1 MSVLDRDS
9 LQASPLADLHTIA
22 SELSIDGFRRLR
34 RAELIDAI
42 VERQGGSGDDAGERE
57 TQGEDRQ
64 RESASGRRRRSRRG
78 GRGRD
83 GGEERGLSEG
93 PEPERPARA
102 EDQIVEGVVEL
113 LPNGSGFLRVDPPDP
128 SDEDVYISAG
138 QVKRCELVSGD
149 RVTGPRRAP
158 RRSERFASL
167 VKLDTINGA
176 PAEEIADGAR
186 FDELPAG
193 FAQERFRLGSED
205 PTLKAIEWLTPFG
218 RGSRVGIVGESR
230 SGKTETIRRLA
241 EVLSEQQDLQ
251 LFLALAGVRP
261 EEISEW
267 NAGPVQP
274 SAAAS
279 FAASADA
286 QDHAVELVVDQ
297 ARRLAARGAHA
308 VVLIDTLQGMH
319 AGAARKALGAARR
332 IVDGGTLTVI
342 GTATEPFGGETT
354 VIALDAALTSAA
366 RFPALDLVRSGTLR
380 PELLVGREGAA
391 AIVAARAEVLD
402 EDDAD

>member
-9 LQASPLADLHTIA
+9 LQASPLADLHAIA

-34 RAELIDAI
+34 RGELIDAI
-42 VERQGGSGDDAGERE
+42 IERQGDPGDEVGEEE
-57 TQGEDRQ
+57 TEGAETQ
-64 RESASGRRRRSRRG
+64 RESASGRRRRGRRG
-78 GRGRD
+78 GRGRE
-83 GGEERGLSEG
+83 GGEERGSSEG

-102 EDQIVEGVVEL
+102 EEPIVEGVVEL

-149 RVTGPRRAP
+149 RVAGPRRAP

-167 VKLDTINGA
+167 VKVDTINGA

-186 FDELPAG
+186 FEELPAV

-218 RGSRVGIVGESR
+218 RGSRVVIVGEAR
-230 SGKTETIRRLA
+230 SGKTETLRLLA
-241 EVLSEQQDLQ
+241 DVLSEQQDLQ

-261 EEISEW
+261 EEIFEW
-267 NAGPVQP
+267 NAGPVQAR
-274 SAAAS
+274 SAAS
-279 FAASADA
+279 FASSADA

-297 ARRLAARGAHA
+297 ARRLAGRGAHA
-308 VVLIDTLQGMH
+308 VVLVDTLQGMH
-319 AGAARKALGAARR
+319 PGAARKALAAARR

-342 GTATEPFGGETT
+342 GTANEPFGGETT
-354 VIALDAALTSAA
+354 VIALDTALASAG
-366 RFPALDLVRSGTLR
+366 RFPALDLARSGTLR
-380 PELLVGREGAA
+380 PELLVGPEGAA
-391 AIVAARAEVLD
+391 AIATARAEVMD
-402 EDDAD
+402 GAEAG